1 MRYIALDQLYVPNE
15 WAGYTQELVEELRGK
30 TAEERSELLDKP
42 SYKVWTKLRILLEKL
57 SYGKCFY
64 TEMRIIGAL
73 PDIDHFRPKNRVH
86 SADLNNKEKHSGYW
100 WLAFN
105 EKNFRY
111 CCQTANR
118 LAQDSLAE
126 QTLGKGTRFP
136 IAANGKRAFIPE
148 DLSDDEKHLLLD
160 PAKREDVRLL
170 CFADEG
176 KAMHHPASS
185 AAERLRVEISIQC
198 YNLNEPNLAYRR
210 GHLCTEA
217 KHMAEEV
224 QELDEKAETTKLLR
238 NELRQLIE
246 KKIKLYDMIQPYA
259 EFSAAV
265 RSVLMPF
272 KHLSPSVR
280 EIFDRT
286 PKDQQ

>member
-1 MRYIALDQLYVPNE
+1 MRYIPLDRLYVPNE
-15 WAGYTQELVEELRGK
+15 WAEYTQELVEELRGK
-30 TAEERSELLDKP
+30 TPEERSKLLDKS
-42 SYKVWTKLRILLEKL
+42 SYRIWTKLRVLLEKL

-64 TEMRIIGAL
+64 TELIIVGAL
-73 PDIDHFRPKNRVH
+73 ADIDHFRPKNRVDPD
-86 SADLNNKEKHSGYW
+86 DLKEEEEHYGYW

-118 LAQDSLAE
+118 LAKDSLADI
-126 QTLGKGTRFP
+126 TFGKGTRFP
-136 IAANGKRAFIPE
+136 IAADGKRAFQPG
-148 DLSDDEKHLLLD
+148 DLTDDEKHQLLD
-160 PAKREDVRLL
+160 PAKQEDVALL
-170 CFADEG
+170 CFADDG
-176 KAMHHPASS
+176 KAIHHPKSS
-185 AAERLRVEISIQC
+185 VAERLRVEVSIQS
-198 YNLNEPNLAYRR
+198 YNLNEQNLANRR

-217 KHMAEEV
+217 KHIAEEV
-224 QELDEKAETTKLLR
+224 QELDEKAENEKLTR
-238 NELRQLIE
+238 IEKRQLIE

-259 EFSAAV
+259 EFSSAV

-286 PKDQQ
+286 PKD